1 MSSDRTP
8 AHTDHD
14 RSSPAHTDR
23 RRPSAAVSRRG
34 LVRMGTAL
42 GAMGL
47 LAAPTPASATATPTS
62 ASASAAGDGPAGD
75 PASRKPILVGAN
87 PGLQLFDGSGACTAF
102 LSTWQVEWST
112 HGAGNA
118 LVLWRPDGVRVVG
131 EDPHLALWLADHFVR
146 HFPELDG
153 LPWSAPRFHR
163 SAVQVRLDL
172 ASGLRAWGG
181 GVDVRM
187 AEVLDRRAFATDGF
201 PLAGVDHS
209 LSLVFAPCGRARAR
223 VDGRVQPGEI
233 SRGGTP
239 ERPSSSAFLATAEVW
254 RA

>member
-8 AHTDHD
+8 VNSGRTPVHSGPDL
-14 RSSPAHTDR
+14 
-23 RRPSAAVSRRG
+23 PSAAVGRRALVRRG
-34 LVRMGTAL
+34 AAL
-42 GAMGL
+42 GVMGL
-47 LAAPTPASATATPTS
+47 LAAAGP
-62 ASASAAGDGPAGD
+62 ASAAGGDAPGAD
-75 PASRKPILVGAN
+75 PALRKPILVGAN
-87 PGLQLFDGSGACTAF
+87 PGLQLFDGAGSCTAY

-153 LPWSAPRFHR
+153 LPWSAPRFRR

-172 ASGLRAWGG
+172 ASGLRARGG

-209 LSLVFAPCGRARAR
+209 LSLVFGPCGRAGLR

-233 SRGGTP
+233 RRGGTP
-239 ERPSSSAFLATAEVW
+239 GRPSSSAFLAAAEVW

>member
-1 MSSDRTP
+1 MSSHRTTTNSDRGR
-8 AHTDHD
+8 A
-14 RSSPAHTDR
+14 
-23 RRPSAAVSRRG
+23 SAAVSRRG
-34 LVRMGTAL
+34 IVRMGTAL
-42 GAMGL
+42 GAMGF
-47 LAAPTPASATATPTS
+47 LAAATPA
-62 ASASAAGDGPAGD
+62 AAAADALVDD
-75 PASRKPILVGAN
+75 PAPRKPILVGAN
-87 PGLQLFDGSGACTAF
+87 PGLQLFDGAGSCTAYV
-102 LSTWQVEWST
+102 STWQVEWST

-118 LVLWRPDGVRVVG
+118 FVLWRPDGVRAVG
-131 EDPHLALWLADHFVR
+131 EDPHLTLWLAEHFVR

-181 GVDVRM
+181 GIDVSM
-187 AEVLDRRAFATDGF
+187 AEVLDRRAFATDRF

-209 LSLVFAPCGRARAR
+209 LSLVFGPCGRARAR
-223 VDGRVQPGEI
+223 VDGRVQPGGI

-239 ERPSSSAFLATAEVW
+239 NRPSSSAFLAAAEVW

>member
-1 MSSDRTP
+1 
-8 AHTDHD
+8 
-14 RSSPAHTDR
+14 
-23 RRPSAAVSRRG
+23 
-34 LVRMGTAL
+34 MGTAL

-47 LAAPTPASATATPTS
+47 LATATPASAADGTTA
-62 ASASAAGDGPAGD
+62 AATD
-75 PASRKPILVGAN
+75 PALRKPILVGAN
-87 PGLQLFDGSGACTAF
+87 PGLQLFDTSGSCTAY

-153 LPWSAPRFHR
+153 LPWSAPKFHR
-163 SAVQVRLDL
+163 SPVQVRLDL
-172 ASGLRAWGG
+172 ASGLQARGG
-181 GVDVRM
+181 GIEVRM
-187 AEVLDRRAFATDGF
+187 ADVLDRRAFATDQF
-201 PLAGVDHS
+201 PLADVEHS
-209 LSLVFAPCGRARAR
+209 LSLVIGPCGRAQAR

-233 SRGGTP
+233 SLGGTP
-239 ERPSSSAFLATAEVW
+239 NRPSSSAFLATAEVW

>member
-1 MSSDRTP
+1 MSSDRTVP
-8 AHTDHD
+8 TSERD
-14 RSSPAHTDR
+14 RHSDG
-23 RRPSAAVSRRG
+23 VSRRG
-34 LVRMGTAL
+34 IVRMGTAL

-47 LAAPTPASATATPTS
+47 LATATPASATATTS
-62 ASASAAGDGPAGD
+62 SVAANAPDND
-75 PASRKPILVGAN
+75 PARRKPILVGAN
-87 PGLQLFDGSGACTAF
+87 PGLQLFDRSGACTAYI
-102 LSTWQVEWST
+102 STWQVEWSS

-118 LVLWRPDGVRVVG
+118 LVLWRPDGVRAVG
-131 EDPHLALWLADHFVR
+131 EDPDLALWLADHFVR

-172 ASGLRAWGG
+172 MSGLRAWGG

-187 AEVLDRRAFATDGF
+187 TEVLDRRAFATDRF
-201 PLAGVDHS
+201 PLAGVEHS
-209 LSLVFAPCGRARAR
+209 LSLVFGPCGQARAR

-239 ERPSSSAFLATAEVW
+239 DRPSSSAFLAAAEVW